1 MATPPKK
8 SRSHWLSWFG
18 RQEEITSNES
28 TREQTISEIAIRA
41 EQLEKKII
49 AFDEKLRLD
58 AQDMKERI
66 DKLDRSGDEITS
78 NESTREQ
85 TISEIAIRAEQ
96 LEKKIIAFEE
106 KLRLDAQDM
115 KERIDQLDR
124 SRDET
129 MREILTYLSG
139 TR

>member
-1 MATPPKK
+1 
-8 SRSHWLSWFG
+8 
-18 RQEEITSNES
+18 
-28 TREQTISEIAIRA
+28 
-41 EQLEKKII
+41 
-49 AFDEKLRLD
+49 
-58 AQDMKERI
+58 MKERI